1 MIMLRNGCNV
11 VLWKCYKYNYY
22 LRNEFSIL
30 FIYELDFFWKW
41 ICYNIVFLFF
51 GIFGIVI
58 LLVDDKCSCCC

>member
-1 MIMLRNGCNV
+1 MIMLGNGCSV
-11 VLWKCYKYNYY
+11 VFWKCYKYNYY

-41 ICYNIVFLFF
+41 KCFNIVFLFF